1 VTVRLVPTLLAR
13 SHDGPTLVVGPSL
26 GTSVRALWADVAAA
40 LSGRA
45 TVVGWDLPGH
55 GESPDAEE
63 ELTVAD
69 LATALADL
77 VGVLRAA
84 GDLPEGPLVA
94 AGVSLGGAV
103 TLQAALDHPGLFAGV
118 AALCTAARIGEPADW
133 LERSATVAAAGTPTM
148 VPGSAQRWFAPGFV
162 ERAPDVTTRLLRSLQ
177 DADRLGYARCC
188 RALAGY
194 DVRGRLGELA
204 VPLLVVAG
212 ADDVACPPDAGRF
225 LAEGAQRG
233 TLRVLPGVA
242 HLAPAEA
249 PARVAELLEAFMRT
263 SPADSDAHVG
273 AHDDPGAGAHG
284 SAPRDP
290 VATPDPYAAGMVV
303 RRQVLGDAHVD
314 RASAAVDDLTRD
326 FQELITRY
334 AWGSIWTRPGL
345 DRVTRSAITL
355 TALIAGHHWDEL
367 RLHLHAALRNGM
379 TRDQI
384 REVLLQSAVYC
395 SVPSANTAFKIAAE
409 ELAETPET

>member
-1 VTVRLVPTLLAR
+1 MTVRLVPTLLAR
-13 SHDGPTLVVGPSL
+13 CDDGPTLLVGPSL

-40 LSGRA
+40 LAGRV
-45 TVVGWDLPGH
+45 TLVGWDLPGH
-55 GESPDAEE
+55 GETPDTAEE
-63 ELTVAD
+63 VTVGD
-69 LATALADL
+69 LAAAVAEL
-77 VGVLRAA
+77 VDVLRDA
-84 GDLPEGPLVA
+84 GDLRTGPVYG

-103 TLQAALDHPGLFAGV
+103 TLQAALDHPDLFSGAV
-118 AALCTAARIGEPADW
+118 ALCTAARIGEPATW

-148 VPGSAQRWFAPGFV
+148 VAGSAQRWFAPGFV

-177 DADRLGYARCC
+177 DADRFGYARCC
-188 RALAGY
+188 RTLAGY
-194 DVRGRLGELA
+194 DVRDRLAELA
-204 VPLLVVAG
+204 VPLLVVSG
-212 ADDVACPPDAGRF
+212 AEDAVCPPEDGRF
-225 LAEGAQRG
+225 LADAVPRG
-233 TLRVLPGVA
+233 RLRVLPGVA

-249 PARVAELLEAFMRT
+249 PGEVAALLEEFMASVAEAAR
-263 SPADSDAHVG
+263 
-273 AHDDPGAGAHG
+273 
-284 SAPRDP
+284 
-290 VATPDPYAAGMVV
+290 PDPYEAGMVV

-326 FQELITRY
+326 FQALITRY

-379 TRDQI
+379 TREEI
-384 REVLLQSAVYC
+384 REVLLQSAIYC

-409 ELAETPET
+409 ELRTE